1 MRKYFAEFFGT
12 AILVAFGTGAVV
24 FGGTSFGAFPIAIA
38 FGFAVIAGAYAFGNI
53 SGGHFNPAISLGM
66 AINGRITWAEF
77 AGYAGS
83 QIVGAFLGTGI
94 VGAII
99 ATIKPTKDQIVA
111 AGFGATNFT
120 TPINVWGATAIEF
133 LLTFVFV
140 LIVIAVTAKNNE
152 AGNTFAPLAI
162 GFALAA
168 LIMMGIGFT
177 GAGLNPARSLAP
189 AVVLALFGS
198 TTALT
203 NIAAYIIGPLVGGAL
218 AAVVAKYLLGT
229 EEN

>member
-12 AILVAFGTGAVV
+12 AMLVAFGTGSVV
-24 FGGTSFGAFPIAIA
+24 FGGTSFGSFPIAIA

-53 SGGHFNPAISLGM
+53 SGAHFNPAISLGM
-66 AINGRITWAEF
+66 AINGRISWTEF
-77 AGYAGS
+77 AGY
-83 QIVGAFLGTGI
+83 VGAQILGGFAGTGI

-99 ATIKPTKDQIVA
+99 ASINPTKQQIVS
-111 AGFGATNFT
+111 AGFGATNFQ
-120 TPINVWGATAIEF
+120 TPINIWSAMALEL

-140 LIVIAVTAKNNE
+140 LVVMAVTAKNNE
-152 AGNTFAPLAI
+152 AGNMFAPLAI
-162 GFALAA
+162 GVTLTA

-177 GAGLNPARSLAP
+177 GASFNPARSIAP

-198 TTALT
+198 SSALT
-203 NIAAYIIGPLVGGAL
+203 NIAAYIIGPLAGGAL

-229 EEN
+229 EDK